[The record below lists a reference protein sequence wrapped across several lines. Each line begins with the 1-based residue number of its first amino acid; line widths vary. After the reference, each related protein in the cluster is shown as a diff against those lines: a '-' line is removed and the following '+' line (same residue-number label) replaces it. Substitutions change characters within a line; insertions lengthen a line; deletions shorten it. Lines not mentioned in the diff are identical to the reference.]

1 MRKVWNKGLTKET
14 HPSLMKTSQ
23 TMKSKRID
31 NFKKW
36 RKKLISDGAFD
47 LAIITRNT
55 STAELVGVVLG
66 DGNITAYPRCE
77 RLIISSNSKAD
88 KFILRY
94 SNLVE
99 KIFQKKPAIQKAK
112 TNCIRISLYQRN
124 ISQRLLVP
132 AGNRRNL
139 NNLVPN
145 WIWQEEKYIIAC
157 LKGLFEAEAS
167 LSIHLPTYTYNFQF
181 TNCNQSLLDF
191 VKISLESLGYHPEVR
206 KTAIR
211 LRKKDEVESFK
222 NLIKFRE

>member
-1 MRKVWNKGLTKET
+1 MKKAWNKGFTKET
-14 HPSLMKTSQ
+14 HSSVMKTSQ
-23 TMKSKRID
+23 TMKSKKID

-36 RKKLISDGAFD
+36 REKLISRGAFD
-47 LAIITRNT
+47 LAIVPRDT

-88 KFILRY
+88 KFIVRY
-94 SNLVE
+94 SKLVE
-99 KIFQKKPAIQKAK
+99 RIFKKKPAIQK
-112 TNCIRISLYQRN
+112 TNRNCIRISLYQRN
-124 ISQRLLVP
+124 ISQRLLIP
-132 AGNRRNL
+132 TGNRRNL
-139 NNLVPN
+139 NNLVPG
-145 WIWQEEKYIIAC
+145 WIQREEEYLIAC

-191 VKISLESLGYHPEVR
+191 VKTGLKSLGYHPEIR
-206 KTAIR
+206 KTSIR
-211 LRKKDEVESFK
+211 LRKKDEVKSFK